1 MKFLLRR
8 MTPADCLVVVLLLFA
23 AVAGIGLVAA
33 QPPGQRVVA
42 SDGEHV
48 LFVAP
53 LDQHREV
60 ALDGPLGTTRL
71 VIDQEGARIVASPCA
86 LKVCMG
92 MGPARRPGDLLVC
105 LPNRIL
111 VQVDGEVKDAAP
123 YDLLSR

>member
-1 MKFLLRR
+1 MKFLLRH
-8 MTPADCLVVVLLLFA
+8 MTMADHLVAGVLLLA
-23 AVAGIGLVAA
+23 ALAGIGLVAA
-33 QPPGQRVVA
+33 QPAGRRVVA
-42 SDGEHV
+42 GDGDRV

-53 LDQHREV
+53 LDQPGEV
-60 ALDGPLGTTRL
+60 ELAGPLGPTRL
-71 VIDQEGARIVASPCA
+71 VIDNQGARIAESSCA

-111 VQVDGEVKDAAP
+111 VEVEGQTEEDSP

>member
-8 MTPADCLVVVLLLFA
+8 MTLADCLVVVVLLLTA
-23 AVAGIGLVAA
+23 LAGIGLVAA
-33 QPPGQRVVA
+33 QPPGQQGGA
-42 SDGEHV
+42 SDGERV

-53 LDQHREV
+53 LDQPRQVE
-60 ALDGPLGTTRL
+60 LDGPLGNTRL
-71 VIDQEGARIVASPCA
+71 VIDQQEARIVSSPCA

-92 MGPARRPGDLLVC
+92 MGPARRPGDVLVC

-111 VQVDGEVKDAAP
+111 VQVTGETGEAAP